1 MDQAVFEFE
10 AHEMATI
17 GTPKDE
23 PWGQR
28 VVRFASP
35 SGAVSE
41 FSETTDRRTIVT
53 DVTTVSGG

>member
-1 MDQAVFEFE
+1 M
-10 AHEMATI
+10 I
-17 GTPKDE
+17 GEPKDE

-41 FSETTDRRTIVT
+41 FSETTDRRKIVT
-53 DVTTVSGG
+53 DVTTVSCG